1 MLTYAKPLK
10 SSSTGVKIFAKTPP
24 SVQGHDVF
32 CVAEFPIS
40 VDTYLLE
47 ARARRVARHR
57 DSGHARID
65 EETKVR
71 AGTRAKQF
79 DLGGLAAGL
88 GKSNRVAR
96 FIAQRKRNDSENNV
110 FSSAPRSR

>member
-40 VDTYLLE
+40 VDTYLIE

-57 DSGHARID
+57 DSGHARIG
-65 EETKVR
+65 EETK
-71 AGTRAKQF
+71 ARAKQF

-110 FSSAPRSR
+110 FSSALRSR